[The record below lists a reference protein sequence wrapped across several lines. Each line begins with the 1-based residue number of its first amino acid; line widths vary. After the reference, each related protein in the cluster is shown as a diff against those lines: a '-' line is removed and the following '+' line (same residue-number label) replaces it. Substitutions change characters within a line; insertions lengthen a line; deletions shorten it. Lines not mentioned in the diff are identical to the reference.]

1 MERLLF
7 STWGVRGKGNRDP
20 NAVVMKI
27 PDHEFPKTFQDGREI
42 RAFMG
47 WDGIVLAD
55 GSVNIVDMCREY
67 MKKAQQ
73 ESCGQCT
80 PCRMGTRLMRDILER
95 ICRGEGKKEDLDGLE
110 DLATK
115 VKDASMC
122 EIGQTSPIPI
132 LDALAN
138 FRDLF
143 LQTVDAAEPVSEGK
157 YLSSV
162 TAPCIQACP
171 SHLNV
176 PGYVE
181 AIRLGRYDE
190 ALKVG
195 RRDCNLSG
203 VIGRV
208 CVRPCEANCRRGLLN
223 DPVSIKR
230 LKRFVADY
238 EREHGSEPTFPQT
251 IRKEKKVAIVG
262 AGPAGLSCAF
272 YLGLRGYESTIF
284 ESLSEP
290 GGMAAVGIP
299 DYRLPRHILR
309 REAGFVEKMGARI
322 EYNVQVGRDI
332 TLEEILHSHDAVFLA
347 SGAHKPFVMGIKG
360 EDAGYEGFMN
370 GVTFLREMS
379 FGNRPLEGEKIVV
392 IGGGNVAFDCVRSAL
407 RIGFSDAKLVYRRTE
422 NEMPA
427 DRLEVLEAR
436 EEKVGFHFLTQPI
449 KILAEEN
456 RVIGLECL
464 RMELGEPDESGRR
477 RPVPV
482 KDSNFI
488 MAADA
493 VVTAIGQICD
503 LSYIH
508 PESGVPFTRW
518 NTVSADAQTFQVDG
532 LPVFTGGDCFYGPLT
547 LIAAIAS
554 GKNGARFIAQYLEK
568 GICRPEDSDYMEG
581 LFDKIGVFDPLE
593 QIPISGGLARIHR
606 KTLPPETRTRTFE
619 EVEFGYTAAEALKE
633 ASRCLRCYRIGL
645 VAL

>member
-1 MERLLF
+1 MKNILF
-7 STWGVRGKGNRDP
+7 STWGARGKGSRDS
-20 NAVVMKI
+20 NVDGMKI
-27 PDHEFPKTFQDGREI
+27 PEHEFPSVFQDGREI

-47 WDGIVLAD
+47 WDGIILGD

-95 ICRGEGKKEDLDGLE
+95 ICRCEGKKEDLDRLQ
-110 DLATK
+110 DLAVK

-138 FRDLF
+138 FRDFF
-143 LQTVDAAEPVSEGK
+143 LETLEAAEPVPEGK
-157 YLSSV
+157 YLFSK

-171 SHLNV
+171 SHV
-176 PGYVE
+176 DIPGYVE
-181 AIRLGRYDE
+181 AVRLGRYDE
-190 ALKVG
+190 AVKIG

-208 CVRPCEANCRRGLLN
+208 CVRPCEASCRRGLLD

-238 EREHGSEPTFPQT
+238 EVEHGGEFTYPQT
-251 IRKEKKVAIVG
+251 IRKKKKTAIVG
-262 AGPAGLSCAF
+262 AGPAGLSCAY
-272 YLGLRGYESTIF
+272 YLGLRGYGSVIF

-322 EYNVQVGRDI
+322 EYNMQVGKDI
-332 TLEEILHSHDAVFLA
+332 MLDDILHRYHAVFLA
-347 SGAHKPFVMGIKG
+347 SGAHKPFIMGLKG
-360 EDAGYEGFMN
+360 EDAGYDGFMT
-370 GVTFLREMS
+370 GVTFLREIS
-379 FGNRPLEGEKIVV
+379 LGNRPLEGEKIVV
-392 IGGGNVAFDCVRSAL
+392 IGGGNVALDCVRSAL
-407 RIGFSDAKLVYRRTE
+407 RIGFSDTKLVYRRTE
-422 NEMPA
+422 TEMPA
-427 DRLEVLEAR
+427 DTLEILEAR

-456 RVIGLECL
+456 RVVGLECL

-488 MAADA
+488 IEADA
-493 VVTAIGQICD
+493 VIPAIGQVCD
-503 LSYIH
+503 LGYVH
-508 PESGVPFTRW
+508 PESGIPFTRW
-518 NTVSADAQTFQVDG
+518 STVSANTQTFQVDG

-568 GICRPEDSDYMEG
+568 GTCRPENSDYMES
-581 LFDKIGVFDPLE
+581 LFDQIGVFDPGE
-593 QIPISGGLARIHR
+593 RMPISGGRARIHR

-619 EVEFGYTAAEALKE
+619 EVEFGYSAAEALKE